1 VNELKIK
8 GMEVRF
14 REEAAP
20 EMRMEPMI
28 DVVFLLLIFFMVST
42 TFSPMPGI
50 RVKLPPPGT
59 PSASKPK
66 GLILRIASPEG
77 GNPYGI
83 MVLNDDIIE
92 MDTLYGYFIDASAT
106 AKEMLIMQA
115 ARDVLHKQIVQ
126 IMDLAKRANID
137 KIGFA
142 MVARGS
148 GE

>member
-1 VNELKIK
+1 MK
-8 GMEVRF
+8 GQMQMRF
-14 REEAAP
+14 REEKEP

-28 DVVFLLLIFFMVST
+28 DCVFLLLIFFMVAT

-59 PSASKPK
+59 PTASKPK

-77 GNPYGI
+77 GNPYGV
-83 MVLNDDIIE
+83 MVLNDEIVE
-92 MDTLYGYFIDASAT
+92 MNDLYGRFINAT
-106 AKEMLIMQA
+106 STQKQMLIIQS
-115 ARDVLHKQIVQ
+115 ARDALHKQIVQ

-142 MVARGS
+142 MVARS
-148 GE
+148 PGE